1 MALTDTRHAPACA
14 TTLIVSLGLLPSV
27 ADAAVIA
34 LGVVALWG
42 RRWRRGSPPVLLW
55 QPRPGNDSSK
65 GPHAHHRV

>member
-42 RRWRRGSPPVLLW
+42 ASL
-55 QPRPGNDSSK
+55 
-65 GPHAHHRV
+65 ATRVASRAAVATASGER